1 MSATKAAGPSPAMF
15 DTVLVANRGEI
26 AVRVIRTLRRLG
38 VRSVAVY
45 SDADADARHVREA
58 DTAVRIGPAPAA
70 ESYLSI
76 ERLLEAAARTG
87 AQAVHPGYGF
97 LAENGTFARACADAG
112 LAFIGPPAG
121 AIELMGDKIRAKE
134 TVRTAGVPV
143 VPGSSGS
150 GLTDDQLTAA
160 AREIGMPVLLK
171 PSAGGGGKGMRLVR
185 DEALLADEIA
195 AARREARGAFGD
207 DTLLVERWIDRP
219 RHIEI
224 QVLADGQGHAVHLGE
239 RECSLQ
245 RRHQKIIE
253 EAPSPLLDEATRSR
267 MGEAAVAAARS
278 CGYVGAGTVEF
289 IVPGDDPSAYC
300 FMEMNTRLQVE
311 HPVTELTVSVGG
323 RTGLDLVEWQLR
335 VAAGEPLP
343 FGQDDIAFAGHAVE
357 ARICAETARAAADG
371 RVDFLPS
378 AGTVLAL
385 DEPEG
390 EGVRVDSG
398 LSAGTEVGTVYDPML
413 AKVIAHGPD
422 RPTAL
427 RRLRAALGSLTV
439 LGVDTNTGFLRRL
452 AAHPAVASG
461 ELDTGLVDRAAA
473 QLIPAAVPE
482 EVYAAAALLRQA
494 ALEPAAPRGGGSGGR
509 PEPGGSALGG
519 PAADVWVDP
528 FSVPTGWR
536 LGAEPAWTVHRL
548 RVAGHPPVTVRV
560 RGRAHDAEV
569 RIERADAT
577 PATTGSTARPG
588 GTPAAAEATARPSG
602 PQGAG
607 QGAPETPATGRTD
620 EPQNTAT
627 EPTRPTDTGE
637 GNTET
642 PTTGRTDEPQGTAA
656 EPTRP
661 TGTGEGGAAVLAI
674 RTSPNSTVTGASA
687 RIPEAEAD
695 ERAAAH
701 FAAADR
707 RPGGAR
713 EAAGTAPRAAD
724 PRPAADAGAGAGT
737 APARA
742 GADAAWRPAADAD
755 AGADPGG
762 AGMRA
767 RLIALDEGSVLL
779 DLGGVTHRF
788 RHAGHGA
795 SHWLGR
801 DGDAWRVVG
810 HDPVEEALRGGAA
823 AAHAGELTAPMPGT
837 VTVVKAAVGEE
848 VTAGQGLLVVEAMK
862 MEHLISAPHD
872 GTVTELEVTPG
883 STVAMDQLLAVVTP
897 HEPQESEERER

>member
-1 MSATKAAGPSPAMF
+1 
-15 DTVLVANRGEI
+15 V
-26 AVRVIRTLRRLG
+26 
-38 VRSVAVY
+38 VRSRAVA
-45 SDADADARHVREA
+45 
-58 DTAVRIGPAPAA
+58 
-70 ESYLSI
+70 
-76 ERLLEAAARTG
+76 
-87 AQAVHPGYGF
+87 
-97 LAENGTFARACADAG
+97 
-112 LAFIGPPAG
+112 
-121 AIELMGDKIRAKE
+121 
-134 TVRTAGVPV
+134 VPV

-253 EAPSPLLDEATRSR
+253 EAPSPLLDEATRAR

-323 RTGLDLVEWQLR
+323 QAGLDLVEWQLR

-343 FGQDDIAFAGHAVE
+343 FGQDEIGFSGHAVE

-385 DEPEG
+385 DEPAG

-452 AAHPAVASG
+452 AAHPSVASG

-473 QLIPAAVPE
+473 SLIPPAIPE
-482 EVYAAAALLRQA
+482 EIYAAAALLRQA
-494 ALEPAAPRGGGSGGR
+494 ALEPSAPHGGGSRGR
-509 PEPGGSALGG
+509 PEPGGSGLGG

-536 LGAEPAWTVHRL
+536 LGGAPAWTVHRL

-560 RGRAHDAEV
+560 RGRAHDAELL
-569 RIERADAT
+569 IEHPD
-577 PATTGSTARPG
+577 
-588 GTPAAAEATARPSG
+588 GT
-602 PQGAG
+602 
-607 QGAPETPATGRTD
+607 
-620 EPQNTAT
+620 
-627 EPTRPTDTGE
+627 
-637 GNTET
+637 
-642 PTTGRTDEPQGTAA
+642 
-656 EPTRP
+656 
-661 TGTGEGGAAVLAI
+661 
-674 RTSPNSTVTGASA
+674 SA
-687 RIPEAEAD
+687 
-695 ERAAAH
+695 
-701 FAAADR
+701 
-707 RPGGAR
+707 
-713 EAAGTAPRAAD
+713 AAGT
-724 PRPAADAGAGAGT
+724 T
-737 APARA
+737 AV
-742 GADAAWRPAADAD
+742 
-755 AGADPGG
+755 
-762 AGMRA
+762 RA
-767 RLIALDEGSVLL
+767 RLIALDEGTVLL

-788 RHAGHGA
+788 RHAAHGA

-810 HDPVEEALRGGAA
+810 HDPVEEALRSGAS
-823 AAHAGELTAPMPGT
+823 AAHAGGLTAPMPGT
-837 VTVVKAAVGEE
+837 VTVVKAAVGDE

-862 MEHLISAPHD
+862 MEHLIAAPHN
-872 GTVTELEVTPG
+872 GTVTELDVTPG

-897 HEPQESEERER
+897 HQSEERE